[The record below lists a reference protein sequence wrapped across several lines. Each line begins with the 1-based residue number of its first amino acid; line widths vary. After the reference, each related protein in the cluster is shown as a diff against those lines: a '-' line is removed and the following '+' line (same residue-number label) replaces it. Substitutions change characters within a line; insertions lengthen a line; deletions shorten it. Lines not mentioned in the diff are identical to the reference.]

1 MPQLHSQTFL
11 REDAVTAKRRL
22 LEVLANPDE
31 PFALRVSL
39 ADFGIPG
46 NLKLEKEIVVTTHL
60 QRDEANLNDVITI
73 RFEASDSAG
82 LYPSFSGILDVIAD
96 EAGSVLD
103 LAGRYDPPGGGAGRA
118 FDATI
123 GYLIAQRSMSSFLD
137 DLAQK
142 ISSGR
147 VETGK

>member
-1 MPQLHSQTFL
+1 MPQLHSQTYL
-11 REDAVTAKRRL
+11 REDPATAKRRL
-22 LEVLANPDE
+22 LDILANPHE

-46 NLKLEKEIVVTTHL
+46 NLKLEKEIVVTANL
-60 QRDEANLNDVITI
+60 QRDDANLNDVLAV

-82 LYPSFSGILDVIAD
+82 IYPSFSGILDVNAG
-96 EAGSVLD
+96 EPGSVLD
-103 LAGRYDPPGGGAGRA
+103 LVGTYDPPGGAAGRA

-142 ISSGR
+142 ISSDR
-147 VETGK
+147 VETGR

>member
-11 REDAVTAKRRL
+11 REDAATAKRRL
-22 LEVLANPDE
+22 IDVLSDPHE

-46 NLKLEKEIVVTTHL
+46 NLKLEKEIVVTTQF
-60 QRDEANLNDVITI
+60 QRDEANLNDVLAV
-73 RFEASDSAG
+73 RFEASDSTG
-82 LYPSFSGILDVIAD
+82 IYPSFTGILDVNAD
-96 EAGSVLD
+96 ESGSLLD
-103 LAGRYDPPGGGAGRA
+103 IVGTYDPPGGAAGRA

-123 GYLIAQRSMSSFLD
+123 GYLIAQRSMASFLD
-137 DLAQK
+137 DLAQR